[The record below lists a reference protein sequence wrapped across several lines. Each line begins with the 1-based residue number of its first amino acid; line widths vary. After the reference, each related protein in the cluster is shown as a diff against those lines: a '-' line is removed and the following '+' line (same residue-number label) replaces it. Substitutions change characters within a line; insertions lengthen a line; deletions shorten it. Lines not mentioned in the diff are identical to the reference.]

1 MAQEKL
7 ADNEEVAKYYDNFKQ
22 HQKKLGIN
30 IRHRTI
36 FKNLKKAGLSPNSKV
51 LEIGCGIGTVS
62 HLILGHITQG
72 SFTGVDISPESIEHA
87 KKFNGQHKNANFMVS
102 NMGDFKVATKFDFVV
117 LPDVLEHI
125 PVQDHNALF
134 KTLAAHSHENT
145 VILINIPEPYT
156 LGWTRRNHPQNL
168 QIIDQ
173 SLSMQD
179 LCNNVYP
186 HGYYLFSVSPYGL
199 QYEHEEYLSIVLK
212 RDQERKSVV
221 RKSKFDLNTS
231 NLLSKL

>member
-1 MAQEKL
+1 MSQEKL
-7 ADNEEVAKYYDNFKQ
+7 AGNEEVAKYYDNFKH

-36 FKNLKKAGLSPNSKV
+36 FSNLKKAGLQHDSKV

-62 HLILGHITQG
+62 NLILRYITSG
-72 SFTGVDISPESIEHA
+72 KFTGVDISPESIGHA
-87 KKFNGQHKNANFMVS
+87 RGFNGAYKNAEFVVS
-102 NMGDFKVATKFDFVV
+102 DMSDFKSALKYDFVV

-125 PVQDHNALF
+125 PVQAHAALF
-134 KTLAAHSHENT
+134 KTLADHSHENT

-156 LGWTRRNHPQNL
+156 LGWTRVNHPERL

-186 HGYYLFSVSPYGL
+186 SGFYVYSITPYGL

-212 RDQERKSVV
+212 RNRERKNVV
-221 RKSKFDLNTS
+221 PKSKFSLHLD
-231 NLLSKL
+231 NLFSKL

>member
-1 MAQEKL
+1 MAAGK
-7 ADNEEVAKYYDNFKQ
+7 EEVVKYYDEFKS

-36 FKNLKKAGLSPNSKV
+36 FKNLKNAGLQPNSTV

-62 HLILGHITQG
+62 HLILKYLAHGR
-72 SFTGVDISPESIEHA
+72 FVGVDISPQSIEHA
-87 KKFNGQHKNANFMVS
+87 RMYNAAFKNAEFVVS
-102 NMGDFKVATKFDFVV
+102 DMKGFQHNLKFDFVV

-125 PVQDHNALF
+125 PVDQHAELF
-134 KTLAAHSHENT
+134 RTIAAHSHDKT

-156 LGWTRRNHPQNL
+156 LDWTRRNHPENL

-186 HGYYLFSVSPYGL
+186 AGFYMFSMTPYGL
-199 QYEHEEYLSIVLK
+199 QYEHEEYLAIVLK
-212 RDQERKSVV
+212 RNMPRQQVQ
-221 RKSKFDLNTS
+221 RKSKLGAGIENMI
-231 NLLSKL
+231 SKI

>member
-1 MAQEKL
+1 MTAGK
-7 ADNEEVAKYYDNFKQ
+7 EEVVKYYDEFKS

-36 FKNLKKAGLSPNSKV
+36 FKNLKNAGLQPNSTV

-62 HLILGHITQG
+62 HLILKYLAHGR
-72 SFTGVDISPESIEHA
+72 FVGVDISPQSIEHA
-87 KKFNGQHKNANFMVS
+87 RMYNAAFKNAEFVVS
-102 NMGDFKVATKFDFVV
+102 DMKGFQHNLKFDFVV

-125 PVQDHNALF
+125 PVDQHAELF
-134 KTLAAHSHENT
+134 RTIAAHSHDKT

-156 LGWTRRNHPQNL
+156 LDWVRENHPTTL

-173 SLSMQD
+173 ALSIRD

-186 HGYYLFSVSPYGL
+186 SGFYMYSMSPYAL
-199 QYEHEEYLSIVLK
+199 QYEPEDYVSIVLK
-212 RDQERKSVV
+212 RDCKRANV
-221 RKSKFDLNTS
+221 SKRS
-231 NLLSKL
+231 NSAITFENILLRF